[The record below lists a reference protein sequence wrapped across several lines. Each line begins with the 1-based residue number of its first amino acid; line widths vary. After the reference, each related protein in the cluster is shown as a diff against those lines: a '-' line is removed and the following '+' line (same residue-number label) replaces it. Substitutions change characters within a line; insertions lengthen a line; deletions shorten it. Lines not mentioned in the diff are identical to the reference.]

1 VLVRDLHSEQS
12 LGLELVAGQTGLDKA
27 ILVPRVRRLEV
38 SAGTLVRQGQ
48 SDPLEAGSLV
58 LLDARQLAKLAKLS
72 TPRRKRF
79 WETLAEA
86 AVAGIVLP
94 DSAAAPGEL
103 LSMAGRHGIAV
114 LATSLKR
121 PSVELGRA
129 LKRNIARRQ
138 VVHGVLMDVHGL
150 GTLILGESGI
160 GKSESAIELIERGH
174 RLVADD
180 VVEIQSSSGA
190 LVGRSPDVIRYYM
203 EVRGLGVINI
213 KDLFGAGA
221 IKTSMPV
228 QLVIQLERWEAA
240 SPVERLGL
248 DEEVYSVLGVDLPL
262 VRMPVGPGRNLAMLI
277 EVAARNQLM
286 NAGGR
291 NAARILAHRVSRAA
305 RRRATGG
312 DASGKDRRR

>member
-1 VLVRDLHSEQS
+1 MLVRDLHSEQS
-12 LGLELVAGQTGLDKA
+12 LGLKLVAGQTGLDKA
-27 ILVPRVRRLEV
+27 ILVPRVGRLQV
-38 SAGTLVRQGQ
+38 SADSVVRQEK
-48 SDPLEAGSLV
+48 SDELEAGSLV
-58 LLDARQLAKLAKLS
+58 LLDRRQLAKVAKLS
-72 TPRRKRF
+72 SPRRKRF

-94 DSAAAPGEL
+94 DSAPAPGEL
-103 LSMAGRHGIAV
+103 VSMARRHGIAV

-121 PSVELGRA
+121 PSAELGRV
-129 LKRNIARRQ
+129 LTRNIARRQ

-248 DEEVYSVLGVDLPL
+248 DEEVYTVLGVDLPL

-305 RRRATGG
+305 RRRTTRG
-312 DASGKDRRR
+312 DA